1 MWNLKPFFYSFL
13 IFVKRTYIMFE
24 QIFFH
29 TQSLDGEINT
39 FVTKKKKKNVKSTK
53 YWVSLLNENI
63 NQHRPHKLIKLTHLL

>member
-39 FVTKKKKKNVKSTK
+39 FVTKKKKKC
-53 YWVSLLNENI
+53 
-63 NQHRPHKLIKLTHLL
+63 